1 MNKDKTRFDLEQEI
15 MDVWRVVDDLKLY
28 MEKQDEMTE
37 DQKMNMLIGMV
48 TMYDLKFNVLFDTF
62 EQCLRKKEFDNSL
75 WPLTSNPL
83 EYPSD
88 MGEKC

>member
-28 MEKQDEMTE
+28 MEKQDQMTE
-37 DQKMNMLIGMV
+37 DQRMNMLIGMI

-62 EQCLRKKEFDNSL
+62 EQCIRKKEFGDSRWPCCDNPPS
-75 WPLTSNPL
+75 
-83 EYPSD
+83 YPSD
-88 MGEKC
+88 MGNTC